1 MTMQK
6 KQNSLAEA
14 ISKTYFQEVDII
26 GNYQRLDSF
35 YDLEARLLH
44 EVYNLEEANAKHTI
58 AEIIAILTERFGK
71 EAIKGMSTYFTV
83 LSSLVARKLLDNQ
96 VPAKKA
102 FSFNYACTEVI
113 STMSEA
119 SFLQVADE
127 LIEFYI
133 VFIADRKQP
142 TYRHQTV
149 NKVIM
154 YINDELESNLT
165 VENIAKYFHIST
177 SHLSRIFREHVGITL
192 VEYLNIRRVEESQYY
207 LRHTTKSI
215 TSISNQFHFCNQSYF
230 TRIFKKY
237 TGVTP
242 KHFRDKQNYPFYRFE
257 LSEQEV
263 ERQAVYS

>member
-1 MTMQK
+1 MEK
-6 KQNSLAEA
+6 KHNSIAEA
-14 ISKTYFQEVDII
+14 ISKTYFQEVDVV
-26 GNYQRLDSF
+26 GDFPKVDRF
-35 YDLEARLLH
+35 FELETKLLH
-44 EVYNLEEANAKHTI
+44 QVYNLEEANAKVTM
-58 AEIIAILTERFGK
+58 AEVIGILTERFGK
-71 EAIKGMSTYFTV
+71 EAIKGMSTYFIV
-83 LSSLVARKLLDNQ
+83 LSSIIARKLLDNQ

-102 FSFNYACTEVI
+102 FAFNFACTEVI

-133 VFIADRKQP
+133 DFIADRKQP

-165 VENIAKYFHIST
+165 VENIAKHFHIST

-215 TSISNQFHFCNQSYF
+215 TAISNQFHFCNQSYF

-237 TGVTP
+237 AGVTP
-242 KHFRDKQNYPFYRFE
+242 KHFRDKPNYPFYRFE
-257 LSEQEV
+257 LNELAQEV
-263 ERQAVYS
+263 VN